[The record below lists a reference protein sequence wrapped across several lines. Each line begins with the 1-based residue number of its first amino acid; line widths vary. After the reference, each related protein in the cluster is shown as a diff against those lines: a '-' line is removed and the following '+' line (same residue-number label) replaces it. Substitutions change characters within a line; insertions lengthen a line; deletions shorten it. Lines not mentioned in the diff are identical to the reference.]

1 MNIVNGPCPLYLLDH
16 TWWINSFHGS
26 WPLSRRRVDIIFLNY
41 FRTKNM
47 SAKNLLWT
55 MLLKFWKIPSK
66 FFYKISI
73 EPNFHNMF
81 VCVYIMHNLLKYKQM
96 HTIDLELEKIYNKPN
111 ICLQYIMNKDTMALK
126 TKKIKKSPLS
136 KNNHVLR
143 IIMKYWEL
151 KFEVYF
157 FTSLALNWNP
167 LQVYY
172 QILPYIIILP
182 RVFSF

>member
-1 MNIVNGPCPLYLLDH
+1 MDH
-16 TWWINSFHGS
+16 DPFQGGELALCFWIILEQKTWVLTI
-26 WPLSRRRVDIIFLNY
+26 Y
-41 FRTKNM
+41 YEQC
-47 SAKNLLWT
+47 
-55 MLLKFWKIPSK
+55 FWKFEKYLQNFI
-66 FFYKISI
+66 YKIWI

-81 VCVYIMHNLLKYKQM
+81 VCVYTMHNLLKYKQM

-111 ICLQYIMNKDTMALK
+111 ICLQYVMNKDTMALK

-172 QILPYIIILP
+172 QILPYIIIIP